1 LTVPGALTVH
11 RNPNWSDEKPS
22 HPVSSQAKKN
32 VTKKA
37 TKKKAYLTKSRY
49 VDGLWCTRKLWR
61 GVHQPA
67 PEAAVRPFS
76 PIDLGNRVGRGAR
89 ILFPGGVEVPGAQVA
104 DGLLTVERRR
114 A

>member
-1 LTVPGALTVH
+1 
-11 RNPNWSDEKPS
+11 
-22 HPVSSQAKKN
+22 VSSQAKKN

-89 ILFPGGVEVPGAQVA
+89 ILFPGGAEVPEESGAYSRA
-104 DGLLTVERRR
+104 TDNTRALLDNPKVP
-114 A
+114 ALF